1 MKINV
6 ISNQS
11 HSEHSLAGVS
21 RWSLRAD
28 SVGGLRPLSLSGFA
42 RCTTDEA
49 VVYISWEPAS
59 CCLTRVHRA
68 GGGMA
73 GWGGFFFSL
82 LNYKTEK
89 YVIAENRRIGIL
101 FRLYQLAVLGY
112 IIG

>member
-1 MKINV
+1 MIGRSQQYEHLLHMSVSAAPEQTDCGVGGLQPLSQCPCKTSEAV
-6 ISNQS
+6 IS
-11 HSEHSLAGVS
+11 AG
-21 RWSLRAD
+21 SLRAAVCL
-28 SVGGLRPLSLSGFA
+28 SV
-42 RCTTDEA
+42 
-49 VVYISWEPAS
+49 
-59 CCLTRVHRA
+59 CLTRAHRA